1 MDNMARCF
9 ILLYVTL
16 LNRIDDMKK
25 VLSLQD
31 LSCYSKA
38 SNNIALPIYEMARLD
53 VAILPT
59 TILSTQTDGW
69 NNICSFSLA
78 DEAERIA
85 EIWRKETVIFDALQV
100 GYLSGDE
107 DIRLIDSHIF
117 PLLSP
122 DAVKILDPVL
132 GDGGMLYG
140 DDRKV
145 LISHFMKMISKFD
158 IITPN
163 YTEACFLAGLPFPKE
178 RLGIKDAEKLVIKL
192 RALGAKK
199 GVITSVSLVDG
210 YANLIFTEDDLY
222 FDFFIHYDYYY
233 PGSGDLF
240 TSLLTVFILS
250 GVSLKDA
257 ALKARS
263 ITSSSILYSREN
275 GREYKK
281 GILIF
286 PALKAL
292 SEEI

>member
-1 MDNMARCF
+1 MDNMARWF
-9 ILLYVTL
+9 ILLYKAL

-69 NNICSFSLA
+69 KNLCSFSLS

-85 EIWRKETVIFDALQV
+85 EIWRKEDVFFDALQI
-100 GYLSGDE
+100 GYLSGEE
-107 DIRLIDSHIF
+107 DIKLIDSHIF
-117 PLLSP
+117 SLLRP
-122 DAVKILDPVL
+122 YAVKILDPVI
-132 GDGGMLYG
+132 GDEGRLYG
-140 DDRKV
+140 EDRKV
-145 LISHFMKMISKFD
+145 LISHFRKMISKFD

-163 YTEACFLAGLPFPKE
+163 YTEACFLTGLPFSKE
-178 RLGIKDAEKLVIKL
+178 SLGRKDVENLILKL
-192 RALGAKK
+192 RALGVKK
-199 GVITSVSLVDG
+199 GVVTSVNLVDG
-210 YANLIFTEDDLY
+210 YANLIFTGDDLY
-222 FDFFIHYDYYY
+222 YDFFTHYDYSY

-240 TSLLTVFILS
+240 TSLLTVFILA
-250 GVSLKDA
+250 GASLKDA

-275 GREYKK
+275 GREYKN

-286 PALKAL
+286 PALKAI